1 MLNRVLAVFFKP
13 ASYNWFIFE
22 RKPLKWA
29 QQGLWRDA
37 GTSIVHG

>member
-1 MLNRVLAVFFKP
+1 MLNSDLADFVKP

-22 RKPLKWA
+22 RKSLKWA
-29 QQGLWRDA
+29 QQGLWRNA